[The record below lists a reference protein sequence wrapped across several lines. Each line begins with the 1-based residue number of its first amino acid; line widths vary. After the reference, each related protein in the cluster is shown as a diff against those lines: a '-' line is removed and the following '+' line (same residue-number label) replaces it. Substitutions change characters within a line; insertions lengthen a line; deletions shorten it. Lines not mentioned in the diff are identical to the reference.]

1 MEKYLYFSDGAQVAA
16 DDNLVVKASDFM
28 GVEPITNA
36 TTAVYFKSAME
47 GGGCDVRDKIVITH
61 ANTYASTGHHCRRIA
76 KVMAAACNASPHVN
90 GMTDVID
97 VENSI
102 YLDELGSLGITGIVI
117 HEAVDY

>member
-1 MEKYLYFSDGAQVAA
+1 MENYLYFSDGAQVAA

-28 GVEPITNA
+28 GVEPITDT
-36 TTAVYFKSAME
+36 TTAIFFKSAME
-47 GGGCDVRDKIVITH
+47 GGGCDVRDKIVVTH
-61 ANTYASTGHHCRRIA
+61 ADTYASTGHHSRRIG
-76 KVMAAACNASPHVN
+76 KVMAEAANAGPHVN

-102 YLDELGSLGITGIVI
+102 YLGELSSLGITGIVI